1 MKLKTPVFSTS
12 TDYGQQL
19 FRPIIPLILGSTVIV
34 VAGTGVRVG
43 NRPGVGGVTGAG
55 VGVSKHSGTL
65 QHGSLGST
73 TNRQLFGTSKYVGHL
88 ANENGEQNCMG
99 YIYNN

>member
-1 MKLKTPVFSTS
+1 M
-12 TDYGQQL
+12 
-19 FRPIIPLILGSTVIV
+19 
-34 VAGTGVRVG
+34 RVG
-43 NRPGVGGVTGAG
+43 NMPGVGGVTGAG

-88 ANENGEQNCMG
+88 ANTNG
-99 YIYNN
+99 

>member
-1 MKLKTPVFSTS
+1 M
-12 TDYGQQL
+12 
-19 FRPIIPLILGSTVIV
+19 R
-34 VAGTGVRVG
+34 AG

-88 ANENGEQNCMG
+88 ANTNGEKKIVGDLSTC
-99 YIYNN
+99 ITI